1 MAKKKRREEEEE
13 RMRGADE
20 YKRHRN
26 RKKKEEEEMGLR
38 QTLLNMPHPSVVVVA
53 HSLTQGFANSPPFF
67 ALLNPAWLPTNQ
79 PTNQTATQKE
89 EGMKERKKKKKGVK
103 VLSCRIII

>member
-1 MAKKKRREEEEE
+1 MAKKKRREEEEEEE

-26 RKKKEEEEMGLR
+26 RKKKKEEEMGLR

-53 HSLTQGFANSPPFF
+53 RSLTHSGVCKFSPLFRS
-67 ALLNPAWLPTNQ
+67 AKSRMVTN
-79 PTNQTATQKE
+79 
-89 EGMKERKKKKKGVK
+89 
-103 VLSCRIII
+103 